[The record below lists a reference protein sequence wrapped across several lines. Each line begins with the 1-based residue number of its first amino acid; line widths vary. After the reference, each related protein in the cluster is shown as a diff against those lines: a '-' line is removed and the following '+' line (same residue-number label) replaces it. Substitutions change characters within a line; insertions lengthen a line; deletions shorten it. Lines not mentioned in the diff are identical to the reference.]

1 MSHFCCDGEHQRS
14 QTLWLWS
21 VHFLRRVF
29 LLFFPALVPVNIQR
43 KNLWEF
49 FTHDERHYCLWR
61 KSYSS
66 RRKGEGRERE
76 RERCHQRYRIERWS
90 EKSPRHSVV
99 SLNLAFL
106 FSYFRTNSELYLDR
120 GGTGCHWR
128 VVVTSK
134 SEMDA
139 TAACLNVRLFVW
151 PVFRWSMILRATLHL
166 SNLTPGCVCL
176 AKLLARISTSFNL
189 LLRILTLQRA
199 SLTASGQQ

>member
-1 MSHFCCDGEHQRS
+1 M
-14 QTLWLWS
+14 LWLWS

-43 KNLWEF
+43 RTCGN
-49 FTHDERHYCLWR
+49 
-61 KSYSS
+61 SS
-66 RRKGEGRERE
+66 HMMRGIIVFEESHIPRGAKGKRERE
-76 RERCHQRYRIERWS
+76 RSHQRYRIERWS
-90 EKSPRHSVV
+90 EKSPRQSVV

-120 GGTGCHWR
+120 GGTGCYWG
-128 VVVTSK
+128 VAVTSK

-139 TAACLNVRLFVW
+139 TAVCLNVLLLVW

-176 AKLLARISTSFNL
+176 AKLLAHISTGFNL
-189 LLRILTLQRA
+189 LLRILTLQCA